1 MRFRLLQVT
10 LVLVAVANL
19 SLALSGCK
27 GKPATPAAAE
37 NASAQV
43 SPVTVTRA
51 ALGDIVESVELTG
64 TIEPIHQVDVHSEV
78 AGSVAWVGVDVGD
91 TVVRGQALVRLDTA
105 LAASG
110 VNQSAAALSAAEAR
124 YGQSKVGL
132 QLTKA
137 QSVSNVRQSESAMET
152 ARNRLRQTRT
162 AASLTHNRVNDAIE
176 QARIGVRS
184 SEAQLADVRAG
195 ARSQEINQAQARV
208 DQARSALKLAK
219 LNLDRMSVL
228 AKNGAVAQAQVD
240 GAQMEYDTAQ
250 GSLRV
255 AEQALDLA
263 KEGARTEQVRLA
275 ELGVA
280 QAKQVLAQV
289 EAQSGQTDVAD
300 RDVRTAEVAVDQAEE
315 SVRLARSE
323 LARIASTEQD
333 VRAARAGVQQAGAA
347 HSYSQTQVR
356 KHIVYAPISGVV
368 ASRNT
373 EPGQSASPGMPLVRI
388 VNLDPLRVSCEASE
402 LQVARLRVGQEA
414 QVTVDAF
421 AGREFAG
428 RIVDI
433 APQERS
439 GQRIYT
445 MRVEMPNPGHLLR
458 AGMFAR
464 ARIVTGSRQNVVM
477 VPRDTLIERGEKRV
491 VYAVADKVVKVRDVR
506 IGAAQG
512 SKVEITSGVRPGDLL
527 VLGGQSLLAD
537 GQQVDP
543 QLQDGNSATAA
554 PGAAAE

>member
-1 MRFRLLQVT
+1 MRLRLLQIT
-10 LVLVAVANL
+10 LVLITVISL
-19 SLALSGCK
+19 SLTMPGCK
-27 GKPATPAAAE
+27 GKPAAPAAE
-37 NASAQV
+37 NAAAQATPV
-43 SPVTVTRA
+43 SVVTAT
-51 ALGDIVESVELTG
+51 LGDIVESTELTG
-64 TIEPIHQVDVHSEV
+64 SIEPVHQVDVQSEV
-78 AGSVAWVGVDVGD
+78 PGNVAWVGVDVGD
-91 TVVRGQALVRLDTA
+91 TVTRGQALVRLDTD

-110 VNQSAAALSAAEAR
+110 VRQSAAALSAAEAR

-132 QLTKA
+132 QLTRA
-137 QSVSNVRQSESAMET
+137 QSASALRQSESAMES
-152 ARNRLRQTRT
+152 ARNRLRQARL
-162 AASLTHNRVNDAIE
+162 AAGLTHNRVNDSVE

-184 SEAQLADVRAG
+184 AETQLADVKAG

-208 DQARSALKLAK
+208 DQARSALKLSK
-219 LNLDRMSVL
+219 LNLDRMLSL

-240 GAQMEYDTAQ
+240 SAQMEYDTAQ

-263 KEGARTEQVRLA
+263 KEGARTEQVRMA

-280 QAKQVLAQV
+280 QAKQVLSQTLAQG
-289 EAQSGQTDVAD
+289 GQADVAD

-315 SVRLARSE
+315 SVRLARSQ
-323 LARIASTEQD
+323 LAQVASVEQD

-356 KHIVYAPISGVV
+356 KHFVYAPISGVV
-368 ASRNT
+368 ATRDT

-388 VNLDPLRVSCEASE
+388 VQLDMLRVSCEASE
-402 LQVARLRVGQEA
+402 LQVARLHVGQEA

-428 RIVDI
+428 RIIDI
-433 APQERS
+433 APQVRS

-445 MRVEMPNPGHLLR
+445 VRIEMPNRGGLLR

-464 ARIVTGSRQNVVM
+464 ARIVTGSRQNVVL

-491 VYAVADKVVKVRDVR
+491 VYAVADKVVKVRDVK
-506 IGAAQG
+506 IGSAQA
-512 SKVEITSGVRPGDLL
+512 SRVEITSGVRAGDLL

-537 GQQVDP
+537 GQQVAP
-543 QLQDGNSATAA
+543 QTQDKGGSAAAA
-554 PGAAAE
+554 PAAQ